1 MDAPSSSI
9 RDVVRRHRLL
19 LTSAAIDAIGT
30 GFMVPIT
37 VLYFTLD
44 RGFSVVGVGV
54 GLSIAGAVSILAPS
68 LGGIATDR
76 LGARPVAV
84 TLFLVTAAAFLLYI
98 PATHYW
104 EFVAVVTLAE
114 VADRMARPAKQALVA
129 NVTEGSERMRL
140 LAVQRA
146 LRNAGFG
153 AGGALAALALAAG
166 THGAYVALIVGNAAS
181 WALAGALLARLRVPA
196 TTHEEEAEEAA
207 PIRFLDVVRDYRYV
221 VLALLNMVIL
231 LHASVL
237 EVAMPLWVVRET
249 AAPRAV
255 APILFTLNTGLVV
268 AMQVVASRASDSVAR
283 ARRAYAWAAGALV
296 GMCALFAAAA
306 HVQIAI
312 ALLFLVAAVVLLS
325 LGEVL
330 ATAAEWGVSFGLA
343 PAAARGR
350 YLAVFQTA
358 TAMQTAFGPALVT
371 ALLFGLH
378 GRGWALLALVFLGA
392 GSAAFTV
399 GRTARE
405 PQAVPA

>member
-1 MDAPSSSI
+1 MSI
-9 RDVVRRHRLL
+9 REVIRRHRLL
-19 LTSAAIDAIGT
+19 LTSGAIDAIGT

-44 RGFSVVGVGV
+44 RGLSVVGVGA
-54 GLSIAGAVSILAPS
+54 GLSVAGAVSILAPS

-84 TLFLVTAAAFLLYI
+84 GLFFVSAVAFVLYL
-98 PATHYW
+98 PATRYW

-114 VADRMARPAKQALVA
+114 VADRMSRPAKNALVA
-129 NVTEGSERMRL
+129 NVAEGPERMRL

-146 LRNAGFG
+146 LRNAGYG
-153 AGGALAALALAAG
+153 AGGAIAALALAVG
-166 THGAYVALIVGNAAS
+166 THGAYVALIAGNAVS
-181 WALAGALLARLRVPA
+181 WVIAGVLLTRLRVRAAGP
-196 TTHEEEAEEAA
+196 EEEAEEAA
-207 PIRFLDVVRDYRYV
+207 PIGFLDVLRDYRYV
-221 VLALLNMVIL
+221 ALALLNMVIL

-249 AAPRAV
+249 SAPRAV
-255 APILFTLNTGLVV
+255 APILFTLNTALVV
-268 AMQVVASRASDSVAR
+268 ALQIVASRASDSIAR
-283 ARRAYAWAAGALV
+283 ARRAYGWAAGALV

-350 YLAVFQTA
+350 YLAVFATA
-358 TAMQTAFGPALVT
+358 TATQTAFGPALVT
-371 ALLFGLH
+371 ALVFRFH
-378 GRGWALLALVFLGA
+378 GRGWALLALIFVSA
-392 GSAAFTV
+392 ATAAFTV